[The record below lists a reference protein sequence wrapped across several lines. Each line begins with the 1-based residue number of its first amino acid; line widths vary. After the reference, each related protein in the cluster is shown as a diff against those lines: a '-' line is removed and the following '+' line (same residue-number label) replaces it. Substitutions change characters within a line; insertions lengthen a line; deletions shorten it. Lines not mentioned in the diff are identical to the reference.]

1 MTEKEKMLSGALYDP
16 GDPELSALR
25 MRAQALC
32 RKICLDD
39 SGDPDQRCALLK
51 ELFGAAGEW
60 AYVEPNFRCDYGF
73 NIRVG
78 ENFYANYDCIMLDCA
93 PITIGDECM
102 FGPRVSLITAS
113 HPVEALVRSPGRDRT
128 GEEYALPITIGDRV
142 WLGAGVIVNPGVTIG
157 EGAVVASGA
166 VVTRDIPP
174 YTLAVGVPA
183 VVKKE
188 LPRP

>member
-1 MTEKEKMLSGALYDP
+1 MTEKEKMLTGALYDP
-16 GDPELSALR
+16 GDPELTALR
-25 MRAQALC
+25 QRAQALC

-39 SGDPDQRCALLK
+39 SGDPETRCALLK
-51 ELFGAAGEW
+51 ELFGSTGEW

-78 ENFYANYDCIMLDCA
+78 ENFYANYDCIMLDSA
-93 PITIGDECM
+93 PITIGAECM
-102 FGPRVSLITAS
+102 FGPRVSLITAT
-113 HPVEALVRSPGRDRT
+113 HPVEALVRSPGE
-128 GEEYALPITIGDRV
+128 GQVGEYAQPITIGDRV

-157 EGAVVASGA
+157 EGAVVAAGA
-166 VVTRDIPP
+166 VVTKDIPP
-174 YTLAVGVPA
+174 YTLAAGVPA

>member
-1 MTEKEKMLSGALYDP
+1 MTEKEKMLTGALYDP
-16 GDPELSALR
+16 VDPELTALR
-25 MRAQALC
+25 QRAQALC

-39 SGDPDQRCALLK
+39 SGDPEARCALLK
-51 ELFGAAGEW
+51 ELFGATGEW

-78 ENFYANYDCIMLDCA
+78 ENFYANYDCIMLDSA
-93 PITIGDECM
+93 PITIGAECM
-102 FGPRVSLITAS
+102 FGPRVSLITAT
-113 HPVEALVRSPGRDRT
+113 HPVEALVRSPGE
-128 GEEYALPITIGDRV
+128 GQVGEYAQPITIGDRV

-174 YTLAVGVPA
+174 YTLAAGVPA